1 MNGPEKHNN
10 MFFLSKRCQDLT
22 SEKFGS
28 NKRCFWILHYLNFTF
43 ENEMK
48 NVLFIKL
55 FSEDLPIG
63 FDGMFTIFS

>member
-1 MNGPEKHNN
+1 MIGPEKHNN
-10 MFFLSKRCQDLT
+10 MFFLSKKCQDLT
-22 SEKFGS
+22 SEKFG
-28 NKRCFWILHYLNFTF
+28 RCFWILHYLNFTF

-48 NVLFIKL
+48 NVLFIEL